1 MNSSILRRLSSSND
15 GTIDSAAKQKAQID
29 LESKAKLEH
38 ERSVREMS
46 QINAEKTKEIKVAV
60 ERQKRLDKSEEAK
73 RIRESARLIAML
85 ARRAAIADQEKK
97 KKEEAVKKQFLE
109 NEEKLRAEVDRKAK
123 QEKVRRTSLEN
134 IRLSQIENEKIKNEE
149 ISKKVKHDRER
160 IMKIEWERILVEKST
175 VEKNAAASRAN
186 DTKKKESK
194 KWIP

>member
-1 MNSSILRRLSSSND
+1 MNSSILRRLSSSKD
-15 GTIDSAAKQKAQID
+15 GTIDSAAKQRAQID
-29 LESKAKLEH
+29 IETKAKLEQQ
-38 ERSVREMS
+38 RSIREMN

-60 ERQKRLDKSEEAK
+60 ERQKRLDKCVEAK

-97 KKEEAVKKQFLE
+97 KLEEAIKKQFLE

-134 IRLSQIENEKIKNEE
+134 IRLSQIENENIKNEE
-149 ISKKVKHDRER
+149 ISKKLKHDRER
-160 IMKIEWERILVEKST
+160 IMKIEWARILLEKT
-175 VEKNAAASRAN
+175 VEKNAAMSRAN

-194 KWIP
+194 KWIT